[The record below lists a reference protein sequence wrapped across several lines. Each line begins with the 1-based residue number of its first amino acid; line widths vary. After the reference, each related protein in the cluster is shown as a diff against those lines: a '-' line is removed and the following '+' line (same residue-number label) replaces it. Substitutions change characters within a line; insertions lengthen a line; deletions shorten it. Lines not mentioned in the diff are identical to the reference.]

1 MREITPHIEPDE
13 IRKPARPA
21 TARVE
26 ASRKPA
32 ATRVGPGPSKLR
44 YRLSRAWAK
53 PITRSA
59 VLVYLPLVVLALVGW
74 RIAAHDQWR
83 GMIEDRVS
91 QVIEQIVARP
101 EFAVRGVAVV
111 GGSSE
116 LQATVRRTLAI
127 VPGMPSMKLD
137 VEELRLRVEALGAV
151 ETATV
156 QFDPQGML
164 RVAVVERIA
173 ATLFRRADGVL
184 VMLDAGGVEVG
195 PAGPRAN
202 YPTLPVILG
211 EGAENRVGE
220 VLALLDA
227 APDIVPRLRAFVSV
241 GERRW
246 DVVLDRDMLI
256 KLPSERSVEALSRIM
271 ALQYGERLL
280 DRDIA
285 VIDMRLPERPALRM
299 KPEAAEAYQI
309 RKAITAIGGE
319 DT

>member
-1 MREITPHIEPDE
+1 
-13 IRKPARPA
+13 
-21 TARVE
+21 
-26 ASRKPA
+26 
-32 ATRVGPGPSKLR
+32 LR

-59 VLVYLPLVVLALVGW
+59 VLVYLPLVVLAIAGW
-74 RIAAHDQWR
+74 RIAANDQWR
-83 GMIEDRVS
+83 GMIEDKVS
-91 QVIEQIVARP
+91 EVIERIVARP
-101 EFAVRGVAVV
+101 EFAVRGVAVI

-116 LQATVRRTLAI
+116 LQATVRRTLA
-127 VPGMPSMKLD
+127 VQAGMPSMKLD
-137 VEELRLRVEALGAV
+137 IEELRLRVEGLGAV

-156 QFDPQGML
+156 QFDPQGTL

-173 ATLFRRADGVL
+173 AVLFRRADGVL
-184 VMLDAGGVEVG
+184 VMLDEGGVEIG

-202 YPTLPVILG
+202 YPALPVILG
-211 EGAENRVGE
+211 AGAQDRVGE
-220 VLALLDA
+220 VIALIET

-246 DVVLDRDMLI
+246 DVVLDHDMLI
-256 KLPSERSVEALSRIM
+256 KLPAEGSLEALSRIM
-271 ALQYGERLL
+271 ALQYGEELL

-299 KPEAAEAYQI
+299 TPEAAEIYQI
-309 RKAITAIGGE
+309 RKAIAAIGGE